1 VAARRRVCCSMFIC
15 TIVSGIFAGVSPA
28 IAEDRLFGFART
40 LLHEGEYYRAIGEF
54 QRFLFAH
61 PGHPRAPEA
70 QLHIAT
76 AFFCGERWLQAFELF
91 RRIAQA
97 IPDTPV
103 GERAALWM
111 AETRARGGDHPT
123 AIRLYQ
129 EVIAR
134 VPGTPAAQR
143 AAYMRG
149 WSLLRQRHWSEAH
162 AAFADPG
169 AESPYRPSA
178 QRMAAALD
186 PPPALPRRSP
196 ALARALSLV
205 LPGAGQVY
213 TGKPLDGIIGLG
225 VHGALIAGTTEAV
238 LAGLE
243 GAAGLGAFF
252 AWGFYRTQL
261 SNAAEGAREFNAQAE
276 ERFIEQLAEQERTFL
291 ALQEM
296 SIQCPP

>member
-1 VAARRRVCCSMFIC
+1 MSLPYAN
-15 TIVSGIFAGVSPA
+15 
-28 IAEDRLFGFART
+28 AEDASPSSHLTSSFDVTPPVFGFARA

-61 PGHPRAPEA
+61 PEHPLASEA

-97 IPDTPV
+97 TPDTPM
-103 GERAALWM
+103 GQRAALWM
-111 AETRARGGDHPT
+111 AETRARGADHPT
-123 AIRLYQ
+123 ALRLYQ

-134 VPGTPAAQR
+134 FPGTPTAQR
-143 AAYMRG
+143 AAYMLG
-149 WSLLRQRHWSEAH
+149 WSLLRQGHWSEAH
-162 AAFADPG
+162 AAFADVG
-169 AESPYRPSA
+169 AESPYHPSA
-178 QRMAAALD
+178 QRIAAALD

-213 TGKPLDGIIGLG
+213 TGKPVDGIIGLG

-261 SNAAEGAREFNAQAE
+261 SNAAASAREFNAQAV
-276 ERFIEQLAEQERTFL
+276 ERFIEQLASQGRTFITM
-291 ALQEM
+291 EDM
-296 SIQCPP
+296 SIHCPP